1 MYSLEYEGVIFLL
14 GAGFMLLINLL
25 VQIGTKVKLS
35 KKELYIQELEES
47 IMEIQHQLDMEHDEK
62 IQLMVLNAG
71 LKAKK

>member
-1 MYSLEYEGVIFLL
+1 
-14 GAGFMLLINLL
+14 MLLINLL

-47 IMEIQHQLDMEHDEK
+47 IMDLQHQLDMEHDEK